1 MAAVG
6 VSDMAGCLD
15 SYEQMR
21 GQALKGEYTHSG
33 CGTAIL
39 VRSGMA
45 TWMRAWAALSPR
57 IPEPRPAIVAAGD
70 SLPTRPMVSECY
82 GQLAAILASMFLATR
97 QEVVA

>member
-1 MAAVG
+1 
-6 VSDMAGCLD
+6 MAGCLD

-21 GQALKGEYTHSG
+21 VQALKGECTHSG

-45 TWMRAWAALSPR
+45 TWMRAWAALLPR
-57 IPEPRPAIVAAGD
+57 TPSQRPAFALAD
-70 SLPTRPMVSECY
+70 NSLPIRPMVSEYY
-82 GQLAAILASMFLATR
+82 GQLAAILAGMFLATR

>member
-1 MAAVG
+1 
-6 VSDMAGCLD
+6 MAGCLD

-21 GQALKGEYTHSG
+21 GQALKGECPHSG

-45 TWMRAWAALSPR
+45 TWMRAWAAFSLR
-57 IPEPRPAIVAAGD
+57 TPEQRHVLTSADD
-70 SLPTRPMVSECY
+70 SLPIRPMVSEYY